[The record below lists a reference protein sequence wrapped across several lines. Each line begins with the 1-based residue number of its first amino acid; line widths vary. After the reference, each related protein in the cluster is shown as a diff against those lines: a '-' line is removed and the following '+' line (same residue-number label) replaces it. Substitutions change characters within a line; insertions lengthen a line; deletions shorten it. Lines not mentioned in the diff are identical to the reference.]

1 MGVADEYVRL
11 YAPHFLFLHAKKGFN
26 NVFKKLF
33 FERLNIELSLKVAK
47 SIIAAWQQI
56 QKTARLVKMC
66 FKDWFKVV

>member
-1 MGVADEYVRL
+1 MYDYTL
-11 YAPHFLFLHAKKGFN
+11 PIFLFLHAKKGFN

-56 QKTARLVKMC
+56 QKTARPVKTSYKNC
-66 FKDWFKVV
+66 FKVI